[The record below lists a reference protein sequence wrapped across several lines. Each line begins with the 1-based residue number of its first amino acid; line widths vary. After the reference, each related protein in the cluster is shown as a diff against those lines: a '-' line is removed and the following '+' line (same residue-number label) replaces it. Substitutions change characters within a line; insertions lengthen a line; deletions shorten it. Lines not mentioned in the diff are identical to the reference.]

1 MMARSGA
8 GVAEVPAEGVTLDE
22 LARLSGMT
30 ARNVRAHQERGLLPP
45 PQVRGRTGWY
55 SQDHL
60 DRLRMIAELQAEG
73 LSLAAVRRTM
83 DEVPPGRAGQALT
96 VRRTLLEG
104 WDEEQPEVFTTAE
117 LQGWFGDDLDQILER
132 AESMGLVLRLE
143 EGVEVLAPSLLAAL
157 RDLGG
162 LGVPASA
169 VLDVQQ
175 RLAKAT
181 DEIARVF
188 ADFVLKQVWHEGE
201 EGPAQDLLELGELV
215 TTLRPL
221 AVRATVTNL
230 GRSLSKQVERSLVA
244 TTKSGRTPT
253 PRRRGRR

>member
-1 MMARSGA
+1 M
-8 GVAEVPAEGVTLDE
+8 AEVPAEGVTLDQ
-22 LARLSGMT
+22 LAALSGMT

-55 SQDHL
+55 TQDHL
-60 DRLRMIAELQAEG
+60 DRLRMVAELQAEG
-73 LSLAAVRRTM
+73 LSLAAVQRTM
-83 DEVPPGRAGQALT
+83 QDVPHGRAGQALA

-104 WDEEQPEVFTTAE
+104 WDDERPEVFSSAE
-117 LQGWFGDDLDQILER
+117 LRAWFGDDLEEILDR
-132 AESMGLVLRLE
+132 AGSMGLVTRLE

-157 RDLGG
+157 RDLLA

-181 DEIARVF
+181 DEIARTF
-188 ADFVLKQVWHEGE
+188 ADFVLGHVWQE
-201 EGPAQDLLELGELV
+201 EDPAAAHNLLELGELV

-230 GRSLSKQVERSLVA
+230 GRSLSKQVERSLV
-244 TTKSGRTPT
+244 TTSETGRPPST
-253 PRRRGRR
+253 RRRRRR